1 MRNVMIYDK
10 MELSA
15 MQLILWCDEFLVYA
29 LEVAA
34 ENDGNVDSTAAARDF
49 VVKKFRE
56 KMEKEEPSN
65 MILNG
70 SALVEEHDE
79 EGGQNA

>member
-1 MRNVMIYDK
+1 MKEVMIYDK

-15 MQLILWCDEFLVYA
+15 MQLVLWFDEFLGYA
-29 LEVAA
+29 LEVAD
-34 ENDGNVDSTAAARDF
+34 ENGGSIDSTVVARDF

-56 KMEKEEPSN
+56 KMKKEESSN

-70 SALVEEHDE
+70 SALMEEHDE
-79 EGGQNA
+79 EGGEAS

>member
-1 MRNVMIYDK
+1 MKEVMIYDK

-15 MQLILWCDEFLVYA
+15 MQLVLWFDEFFEYA
-29 LEVAA
+29 LETAN
-34 ENDGNVDSTAAARDF
+34 ENGGSIDSTVVARDF

-56 KMEKEEPSN
+56 RMEKEESSN
-65 MILNG
+65 MILNA

-79 EGGQNA
+79 EGGTV